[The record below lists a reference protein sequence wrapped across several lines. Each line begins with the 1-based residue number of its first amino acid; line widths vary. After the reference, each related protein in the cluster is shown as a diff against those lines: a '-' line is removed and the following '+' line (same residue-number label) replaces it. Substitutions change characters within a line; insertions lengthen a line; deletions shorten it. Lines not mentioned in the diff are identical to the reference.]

1 MKVLGDERCKGEDD
15 TLSCD
20 SFLGNWVRFQEDN
33 EMDLIANEILCDRI
47 RKLA

>member
-1 MKVLGDERCKGEDD
+1 VDERCKGEAH

-20 SFLGNWVRFQEDN
+20 PFLGNWFRFQEDN
-33 EMDLIANEILCDRI
+33 EMDLIANETLCDHI